1 MDKKIALVTCYFQ
14 HNYGSQLQAYATQLI
29 FDKWNIP
36 NETICIDGFQ
46 QEIKKA
52 KYRYFL
58 SKIFDRNVVADKMA
72 TVRKGIAKKTKGK
85 KFVEDLTIRDQMFD
99 TFASTMF
106 KLSKKYTSKVELGLT
121 AHDYSAFLVGS
132 DQLWLPSNIYAD
144 YYTLNFVPDDVCKIA
159 FSTSFGVSSLPFK
172 QAKMATHF
180 LKRLDYIA
188 VREDK
193 GQKLVK
199 ELIDRE
205 VPVVCDPTLMFTADE
220 WGMHLK
226 PERLIKEAYL
236 FCYFLGNN
244 PEQRDFVRRV
254 KEQTGYRIVQLQF
267 CDEYIKSDEGFP
279 DYAPYN
285 VGPIEFVQLIR
296 DAEYVFTDSFH
307 CSVFSML
314 FSKKFFTFRRYN
326 NDSVVSTN
334 SRLYSLL
341 SLAKLSDRLLNAN
354 ENISEC
360 LNSVIDYNSVHQEL
374 FNLRKF
380 SEDWL
385 RNCLSEKGII

>member
-29 FDKWNIP
+29 FDKWNVP
-36 NETICIDGFQ
+36 NETIRIDGIQ
-46 QEIKKA
+46 HEIKKA

-58 SKIFDRNVVADKMA
+58 SKIFDGNVVADKMA
-72 TVRKGIAKKTKGK
+72 TVRKEIAKKSKGQ
-85 KFVEDLTIRDQMFD
+85 KFVKDLTTREWMFD

-106 KLSKKYTSKVELGLT
+106 NLSKKYTSKVELGLS
-121 AHDYSAFLVGS
+121 AHEYSAFLVGS

-159 FSTSFGVSSLPFK
+159 FSTSFGISSLPFK
-172 QAKMATHF
+172 QAKMATRF

-199 ELIDRE
+199 ELINRE

-226 PERLIKEAYL
+226 TERLIKEPYL

-285 VGPIEFVQLIR
+285 IGPIEFVQLIR

-326 NDSVVSTN
+326 TDSAVSTN

-360 LNSVIDYNSVHQEL
+360 LNRVIDYNSVHQEL

-385 RNCLSEKGII
+385 RNCLFEKGII

>member
-1 MDKKIALVTCYFQ
+1 M
-14 HNYGSQLQAYATQLI
+14 
-29 FDKWNIP
+29 
-36 NETICIDGFQ
+36 
-46 QEIKKA
+46 
-52 KYRYFL
+52 
-58 SKIFDRNVVADKMA
+58 
-72 TVRKGIAKKTKGK
+72 
-85 KFVEDLTIRDQMFD
+85 
-99 TFASTMF
+99 
-106 KLSKKYTSKVELGLT
+106 
-121 AHDYSAFLVGS
+121 
-132 DQLWLPSNIYAD
+132 
-144 YYTLNFVPDDVCKIA
+144 
-159 FSTSFGVSSLPFK
+159 
-172 QAKMATHF
+172 
-180 LKRLDYIA
+180 
-188 VREDK
+188 
-193 GQKLVK
+193 
-199 ELIDRE
+199 
-205 VPVVCDPTLMFTADE
+205 
-220 WGMHLK
+220 GMHLK